1 MEPAQREA
9 LLPILAAARDMTVAT
24 LRADG
29 YPQATIV
36 SYVNEGLAIYFGS
49 GGNSPETADIAGDDR
64 ISAAIASPHARWSE
78 IRAPS
83 LAGRVHDSREM
94 APIAELLPKKFPR
107 GRGVRAQ
114 HDGGNGPVPHRP
126 ADRVDSRLPQGFWP
140 YRARPPLS
148 GAAPAPRDGR
158 RRRGAWR

>member
-36 SYVNEGLAIYFGS
+36 SYVNEGLAICFGS

-78 IRAPS
+78 IRARSRAIAKSCEQQFPARRRLTFRRHGGDIIS
-83 LAGRVHDSREM
+83 RASDSIRRS
-94 APIAELLPKKFPR
+94 ASAAV
-107 GRGVRAQ
+107 GRGERREQERQWLRHKINGCAAWLRKRR
-114 HDGGNGPVPHRP
+114 GGN
-126 ADRVDSRLPQGFWP
+126 
-140 YRARPPLS
+140 
-148 GAAPAPRDGR
+148 
-158 RRRGAWR
+158 